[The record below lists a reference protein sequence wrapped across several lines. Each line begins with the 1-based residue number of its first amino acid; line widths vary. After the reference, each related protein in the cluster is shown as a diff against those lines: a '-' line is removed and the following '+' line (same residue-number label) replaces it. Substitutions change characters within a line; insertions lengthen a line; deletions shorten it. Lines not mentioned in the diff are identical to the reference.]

1 MIYLDYAANCPVD
14 KKVLEDF
21 NLNSILY
28 YANPNSTHKLGL
40 EAKEKI
46 DEATSY
52 IANVF
57 KCKNEN
63 VIYTSGSSES
73 NNLVIKGFAAK
84 YKNAH
89 IITTSIEHSS
99 IIAPVNYLLNKG
111 VSVDILE
118 VNDEGKID
126 IEELENLIKE
136 TYKKA
141 GENIENLEFKAAVQN
156 LIDDRTTLVSITSV
170 ESETG
175 IIMDIEKIGEILK
188 KYDNCF
194 FHTDATQSIGKLD
207 TNFENVDLITFSPHK
222 FYGINGVGVLIKKD
236 NVKLEPLIL
245 GGKSTTI
252 YRSGTPALPLIL
264 SIKKALERSL
274 SNMEDNNKYLKELNE
289 YIKENLQ
296 KYDNVVINSKGKC
309 IYNTIN
315 FSVRG
320 VSSDIFSK
328 KLEEKEIY
336 ISTKSACSSKNN
348 VSKVVYALTKDEE
361 LSKSTLRVSISHLTT
376 KQELVKFFEV
386 FDEIYNELVK

>member
-126 IEELENLIKE
+126 IEELENLI
-136 TYKKA
+136 
-141 GENIENLEFKAAVQN
+141 
-156 LIDDRTTLVSITSV
+156 DDRTTLVSITSV

-222 FYGINGVGVLIKKD
+222 FYGINGIGVLIKKD

-264 SIKKALERSL
+264 SIKKALEISL
-274 SNMEDNNKYLKELNE
+274 SNMKDNNKYLKELNE

-376 KQELVKFFEV
+376 KQELIKFFEV

>member
-28 YANPNSTHKLGL
+28 YANPNSTHRLGL

-111 VSVDILE
+111 VSVDILD

-126 IEELENLIKE
+126 IEELE
-136 TYKKA
+136 
-141 GENIENLEFKAAVQN
+141 N

-175 IIMDIEKIGEILK
+175 IIMDIEKIGEI
-188 KYDNCF
+188 DG
-194 FHTDATQSIGKLD
+194 I
-207 TNFENVDLITFSPHK
+207 ENVYGVQTKDSLTKISP
-222 FYGINGVGVLIKKD
+222 LIKIQSVGIWLPVLK
-236 NVKLEPLIL
+236 
-245 GGKSTTI
+245 TTI
-252 YRSGTPALPLIL
+252 SSKTRSFIEISCIL
-264 SIKKALERSL
+264 LFRTTLTLEAAIIASL
-274 SNMEDNNKYLKELNE
+274 SMTFLE
-289 YIKENLQ
+289 
-296 KYDNVVINSKGKC
+296 C
-309 IYNTIN
+309 I
-315 FSVRG
+315 S
-320 VSSDIFSK
+320 
-328 KLEEKEIY
+328 
-336 ISTKSACSSKNN
+336 
-348 VSKVVYALTKDEE
+348 
-361 LSKSTLRVSISHLTT
+361 
-376 KQELVKFFEV
+376 
-386 FDEIYNELVK
+386 

>member
-28 YANPNSTHKLGL
+28 YANPNSTHRLGL

-111 VSVDILE
+111 VSVDILD

-126 IEELENLIKE
+126 IEELE
-136 TYKKA
+136 
-141 GENIENLEFKAAVQN
+141 N

-222 FYGINGVGVLIKKD
+222 FYGINGIGVLIKKD
-236 NVKLEPLIL
+236 N
-245 GGKSTTI
+245 
-252 YRSGTPALPLIL
+252 
-264 SIKKALERSL
+264 
-274 SNMEDNNKYLKELNE
+274 KYLKKLNE

>member
-14 KKVLEDF
+14 KSVLEDF

-57 KCKNEN
+57 NCKNEN

-84 YKNAH
+84 YPNSH

-111 VSVDILE
+111 IDVDILD
-118 VNDEGKID
+118 VNSEGEID
-126 IEELENLIKE
+126 IEKLES
-136 TYKKA
+136 
-141 GENIENLEFKAAVQN
+141 
-156 LIDDRTTLVSITSV
+156 LIDDRITLVSITSV

-175 IIMDIEKIGEILK
+175 MIMDIEKLSKVVK
-188 KYDNCF
+188 KHKNCY
-194 FHTDATQSIGKLD
+194 FHTDATQSIGKLN

-222 FYGINGVGVLIKKD
+222 FYGINGIGVLIKKD
-236 NVKLEPLIL
+236 NIKLEPLIL

-264 SIKKALERSL
+264 SIKKALEIAI
-274 SNMEDNNKYLKELNE
+274 SNMENNNKYLKEMNE
-289 YIKENLQ
+289 KLREKLS
-296 KYDNVVINSKGKC
+296 KYEKVVINSKGNC
-309 IYNTIN
+309 IYNTLN
-315 FSVRG
+315 FSVKG
-320 VSSDIFSK
+320 VSSEIFSK
-328 KLEEKEIY
+328 KLEEKDIY

-361 LSKSTLRVSISHLTT
+361 LSRGTLRVSISHLTT
-376 KQELVKFFEV
+376 NNEIEEFLNA
-386 FDEIYNELVK
+386 FDEIYNELIK

>member
-28 YANPNSTHKLGL
+28 YANPNSTHRLGL

-111 VSVDILE
+111 VSVDILD

-126 IEELENLIKE
+126 IEELE
-136 TYKKA
+136 
-141 GENIENLEFKAAVQN
+141 N

-222 FYGINGVGVLIKKD
+222 FYGINGIGVLIKK
-236 NVKLEPLIL
+236 
-245 GGKSTTI
+245 
-252 YRSGTPALPLIL
+252 
-264 SIKKALERSL
+264 ALEISL
-274 SNMEDNNKYLKELNE
+274 SNMENNNKYLKELNE

-376 KQELVKFFEV
+376 KQELTKFFEV

>member
-28 YANPNSTHKLGL
+28 YANPNSTHRLGL

-126 IEELENLIKE
+126 IEELENLI
-136 TYKKA
+136 
-141 GENIENLEFKAAVQN
+141 
-156 LIDDRTTLVSITSV
+156 DDRTTLVSITSV

-175 IIMDIEKIGEILK
+175 IPVTIPEFGETYDVKEQIEMTHKIERKVSKTIKSEIIERLEKLKSEMNDMDQYVRQDVNNENLRDEDIFRINEKIKDLEKQIL
-188 KYDNCF
+188 
-194 FHTDATQSIGKLD
+194 
-207 TNFENVDLITFSPHK
+207 NVIE
-222 FYGINGVGVLIKKD
+222 G
-236 NVKLEPLIL
+236 
-245 GGKSTTI
+245 
-252 YRSGTPALPLIL
+252 
-264 SIKKALERSL
+264 
-274 SNMEDNNKYLKELNE
+274 
-289 YIKENLQ
+289 
-296 KYDNVVINSKGKC
+296 
-309 IYNTIN
+309 
-315 FSVRG
+315 
-320 VSSDIFSK
+320 
-328 KLEEKEIY
+328 
-336 ISTKSACSSKNN
+336 
-348 VSKVVYALTKDEE
+348 
-361 LSKSTLRVSISHLTT
+361 
-376 KQELVKFFEV
+376 
-386 FDEIYNELVK
+386 

>member
-1 MIYLDYAANCPVD
+1 MVYLDYAANCPVD
-14 KKVLEDF
+14 KRVLEDF

-63 VIYTSGSSES
+63 IIYTSGSSES
-73 NNLVIKGFAAK
+73 NNLVIKGFASK
-84 YKNAH
+84 YPNSH

-99 IIAPVNYLLNKG
+99 IIAPVNYLMSKG
-111 VSVDILE
+111 IDVDILE
-118 VNDEGKID
+118 VNSEGKID
-126 IEELENLIKE
+126 INE
-136 TYKKA
+136 
-141 GENIENLEFKAAVQN
+141 IEK
-156 LIDDRTTLVSITSV
+156 LIDDRITLVSITSV

-175 IIMDIEKIGEILK
+175 IIIDIEEISK
-188 KYDNCF
+188 KVKKHRNCY

-207 TNFENVDLITFSPHK
+207 INFENVDLITFSPHK
-222 FYGINGVGVLIKKD
+222 FYGINGIGVLIKKD

-252 YRSGTPALPLIL
+252 YRSGTPALALIL
-264 SIKKALERSL
+264 SIKKALEIAI
-274 SNMEDNNKYLKELNE
+274 SNIENYNKYIKELNE
-289 YIKENLQ
+289 YIKKSLE
-296 KYDNVVINSKGKC
+296 KYNNVVINSKGKC

-320 VSSDIFSK
+320 VNSDVFSK
-328 KLEEKEIY
+328 ELEKREIY

-361 LSKSTLRVSISHLTT
+361 LSMSTLRVSISHLTT
-376 KQELVKFFEV
+376 KNEIDEFLKAFDDIYISLVK
-386 FDEIYNELVK
+386 

>member
-28 YANPNSTHKLGL
+28 YANPNSTHRLGL

-126 IEELENLIKE
+126 IEELENLI
-136 TYKKA
+136 
-141 GENIENLEFKAAVQN
+141 
-156 LIDDRTTLVSITSV
+156 DDRTTLVSITSV
-170 ESETG
+170 
-175 IIMDIEKIGEILK
+175 
-188 KYDNCF
+188 
-194 FHTDATQSIGKLD
+194 QSIGKLD

-222 FYGINGVGVLIKKD
+222 FYGINGIGVLIKKD

-264 SIKKALERSL
+264 SIKKALEISL
-274 SNMEDNNKYLKELNE
+274 SNMENNNKYLKELNE

-376 KQELVKFFEV
+376 KQELTKFFEV